1 MTKARR
7 LRLTTAAMGP
17 ELSEAEYVN
26 QALEQFKAFSLIP
39 GIVGP
44 YIAESL
50 VWQDVRYYYVH
61 ARDYIGQRRLIEVF
75 VVTDQ
80 RKLEAV
86 LAFQYPLPFR
96 ELFPDDFSLL
106 HSDDPWAEP
115 TQVQER
121 A

>member
-1 MTKARR
+1 
-7 LRLTTAAMGP
+7 MGP